1 MGTGKLYSMHETD
14 DTRRSGAAA
23 AFEEILE
30 KVVAAGG
37 KISKDETIPL
47 YADIGLQEGEIG
59 QERVVEFNLGP
70 MDFHMTR
77 KTETQRITGA
87 GRQKSLEP
95 MDPPRVT
102 TILKRKESNSQDW
115 QTVDLD
121 EMF

>member
-23 AFEEILE
+23 AFEEILQ

-37 KISKDETIPL
+37 KISKDETVPL
-47 YADIGLQEGEIG
+47 YVDIGLQEGEIG
-59 QERVVEFNLGP
+59 TERIVEFTLGP
-70 MDFHMTR
+70 IDFQMIR
-77 KTETQRITGA
+77 KIENQRITGA

-95 MDPPRVT
+95 MDPPRVS
-102 TILKRKESNSQDW
+102 TILKRKDSNSQDW
-115 QTVDLD
+115 QTVDLN